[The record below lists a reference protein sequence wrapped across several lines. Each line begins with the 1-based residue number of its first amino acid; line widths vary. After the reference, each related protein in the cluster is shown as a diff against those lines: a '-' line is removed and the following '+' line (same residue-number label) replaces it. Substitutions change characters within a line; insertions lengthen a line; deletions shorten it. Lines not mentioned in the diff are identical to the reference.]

1 MSASNPTS
9 PTASEEDQ
17 SQTAPPA
24 SDVTAS
30 KWTPFARFIL
40 VAGVAYLSCVV
51 VRALGFF
58 AWDSLPLWPAAGVAF
73 GFGWRYG
80 SVWIL
85 PAALGVSTWAA
96 LQTQASELVIGA
108 ALVTIAGPM
117 ASLALLRW
125 FNEFKPTEYRLQAA
139 LRLLVGVIV
148 VSAPLNAALATLALN
163 TSNVLPDLHPLHF
176 FLSWWLLDSLGTLL
190 IAPAIVAARATEAE
204 RRVNTGWLD
213 IGAVSLSAII
223 VLASLLASEVGK
235 QYYAYSLILFFL
247 PVVAWTSIRSSE
259 RMVAFTLIASTA
271 FLLGGRA
278 IQLNAGAPDV
288 PPMIEA
294 SLLVFVSLI
303 ISVLLQSVAADRRI
317 ALDRVR
323 HQARQDMSTGLLN
336 DRGLLAEF
344 GERLAEPERPHYG
357 LIGLHVTNFDT
368 LNDLSGAIA
377 ALRLEQS
384 VAALLMR
391 QPGRQVAARLSAGRY
406 ALLIEAESLTDVR
419 AVAREIYSS
428 LCGQVFRTD
437 NGSVRLQTSVGGLLI
452 DRHASIDSEDC
463 LVSLADAQAI
473 AASVRDPQLFIE
485 PLSQTIIDARRAH
498 QNKIEHIRESIR
510 TNRFELHAQP
520 IIDAHT
526 PAGKVSFEILMRLI
540 DPEGGLIQPPEFLS
554 LAVQAQMT
562 PAMDRGVITRV
573 FEWLSS
579 HPEALARTHKCS
591 INLSGLTMSD
601 GLISAFIREKQIEH
615 NIPSE
620 KIVFEITESEA
631 IRNPGAASRL
641 VDDLKADGFGIALD
655 DFGVGLATFEYL
667 KRFPLD
673 YLKIDGSF
681 IRNLTSSPIDE
692 EIVMSTVRV
701 ARRLNIQT
709 VAEHVQT
716 QDVYELLQRLGV
728 GHFQGE
734 HLGRAIPIDD
744 LFARWPD
751 GTADRPGNVDRPHG
765 MPTSTTTSKTY

>member
-1 MSASNPTS
+1 MPATDSTPTESIEEEIDANAQS
-9 PTASEEDQ
+9 PQD
-17 SQTAPPA
+17 PPLPA
-24 SDVTAS
+24 WV
-30 KWTPFARFIL
+30 PFARFALI
-40 VAGVAYLSCVV
+40 AAIAYLSCVA
-51 VRALGFF
+51 VRTLGFF
-58 AWDSLPLWPAAGVAF
+58 SWESMPLWPAAGIAF

-85 PAALGVSTWAA
+85 PAALGVSAWAA

-163 TSNVLPDLHPLHF
+163 TSNVLPNVHPLHF

-190 IAPAIVAARATEAE
+190 LAPAIVAARATETE
-204 RRVNTGWLD
+204 RHVQTGWLD
-213 IGAVSLSAII
+213 VGAISLSAII
-223 VLASLLASEVGK
+223 VLASLLASEVGE

-259 RMVAFTLIASTA
+259 RMVAFTLIAGAA
-271 FLLGGRA
+271 FILGGRG
-278 IQLNAGAPDV
+278 IQLNSGIADV

-317 ALDRVR
+317 ALQRVK

-344 GERLAEPERPHYG
+344 GERLAEPDRPHYG
-357 LIGLHVTNFDT
+357 LIGLHVSNFDT
-368 LNDLSGAIA
+368 LNDLCGAIA

-384 VAALLMR
+384 VAGLLLR

-406 ALLIEAESLTDVR
+406 ALLIEAESLPDVR
-419 AVAREIYSS
+419 AVARDIYSS
-428 LCGQVFRTD
+428 LSGQVFRTD

-452 DRHASIDSEDC
+452 DRHASTDSEDC

-520 IIDAHT
+520 IVDAQT
-526 PAGKVSFEILMRLI
+526 PEGKVSFEILIRLI

-573 FEWLSS
+573 FEWLAGN
-579 HPEALARTHKCS
+579 PEALARTHKCS

-601 GLISAFIREKQIEH
+601 GLIAAFIREKQMEY
-615 NIPSE
+615 NIPADR
-620 KIVFEITESEA
+620 IVFEITESEA

-734 HLGRAIPIDD
+734 HLGGAIPIQE
-744 LFARWPD
+744 LFKQWPA
-751 GTADRPGNVDRPHG
+751 GTADRPADIDRPRG
-765 MPTSTTTSKTY
+765 MVASR